1 LFWFNNGYHQEHH
14 WDPKM
19 HWTQMKQLH
28 QEIAPQLAANHTRI
42 LRGPHI
48 TALLEDWLREHG
60 QDTPQQ
66 TGGTMRG
73 RPAA

>member
-1 LFWFNNGYHQEHH
+1 
-14 WDPKM
+14 M
-19 HWTQMKQLH
+19 HWTKMRLLH

-48 TALLEDWLREHG
+48 TALIEDWLREQREHP
-60 QDTPQQ
+60 PQQ
-66 TGGTMRG
+66 TDGSLRG